1 MKVAVIYYSTF
12 GHMVQ
17 MAEAIKEGVEKSGN
31 ASKVDIFQVAETL
44 SDEVLALMHAPAK
57 ATHPIATNDTLTEY
71 DAFLFGIPTRFGT
84 TPAQFR
90 AFWDRTGGLWAL
102 GALNGKPAGMFIST
116 GGLGGGQESTA
127 KTFLSQLV
135 HHGMI
140 YIPLGYGAAFPLLT
154 KMDEVHG
161 GSAWGAGTLAGG
173 DGSRQ
178 PSKLEKD
185 IAIVQGEQFGK
196 FALRFVKGAGTTPAS
211 GATATES
218 AFKSGSKSETA
229 ATPGT
234 KSEAAGA
241 GTAAE
246 ESKTT
251 KEEAEKDTR
260 AKQNTPAQP
269 EKSLNCKCIIM

>member
-1 MKVAVIYYSTF
+1 MKVAVIYYSTY

-17 MAEAIKEGVEKSGN
+17 MAETIKEGVEKSGA
-31 ASKVDIFQVAETL
+31 ASKVDVFQIAETL
-44 SDEVLALMHAPAK
+44 SDEVLTLMHAPAK
-57 ATHPIATNDTLTEY
+57 AAHPIATNDTLAEY

-90 AFWDRTGGLWAL
+90 AFWDQTGGLWAL

-140 YIPLGYGAAFPLLT
+140 YIPLGYGPAFPLLT
-154 KMDEVHG
+154 NFDEVHG

-196 FALRFVKGAGTTPAS
+196 SALRFVDGEPAATGSGSAAAATAAATGSGTDS
-211 GATATES
+211 GA
-218 AFKSGSKSETA
+218 
-229 ATPGT
+229 
-234 KSEAAGA
+234 
-241 GTAAE
+241 AAE
-246 ESKTT
+246 EGNTT
-251 KEEAEKDTR
+251 KPKPVEKDTR
-260 AKQNTPAQP
+260 ANQTTPAQP

>member
-1 MKVAVIYYSTF
+1 
-12 GHMVQ
+12 
-17 MAEAIKEGVEKSGN
+17 MAEAIKEGVEKSGS
-31 ASKVDIFQVAETL
+31 ASKVDVFQVAETL

-57 ATHPIATNDTLTEY
+57 ATHPIATNNTLTEY

-154 KMDEVHG
+154 NLDEVHG

-196 FALRFVKGAGTTPAS
+196 SALRFVKGES
-211 GATATES
+211 GAAGATTSGAAGATTSGTAAAATES
-218 AFKSGSKSETA
+218 GA
-229 ATPGT
+229 

-241 GTAAE
+241 GTTSKSEAGADSEAAE
-246 ESKTT
+246 ET
-251 KEEAEKDTR
+251 KEPEKDTR

-269 EKSLNCKCIIM
+269 EKSLICKCIIM